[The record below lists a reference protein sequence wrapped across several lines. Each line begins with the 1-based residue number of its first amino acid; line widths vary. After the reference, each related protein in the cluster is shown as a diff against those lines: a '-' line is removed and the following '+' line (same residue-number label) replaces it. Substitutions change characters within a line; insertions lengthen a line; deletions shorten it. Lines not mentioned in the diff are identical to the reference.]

1 MIIKII
7 ELLTAITEI
16 NNLSGRKVVKELIGV
31 TIQNNEN
38 IDRALKRFKKKYERS
53 GVLREYKKR
62 TAFMKP
68 SVEKRLSRLKAER
81 RQHRASMEAE

>member
-1 MIIKII
+1 M
-7 ELLTAITEI
+7 
-16 NNLSGRKVVKELIGV
+16 IGV
-31 TIQNNEN
+31 TLQNNEN

-53 GVLREYKKR
+53 GVLREFKKR

-81 RQHRASMEAE
+81 RQHRATMEQE

>member
-1 MIIKII
+1 M
-7 ELLTAITEI
+7 
-16 NNLSGRKVVKELIGV
+16 IGV
-31 TIQNNEN
+31 TIQANES

-68 SVEKRLSRLKAER
+68 SVENRLSRLKAAR
-81 RQHRASMEAE
+81 RQQRISREID

>member
-1 MIIKII
+1 M
-7 ELLTAITEI
+7 
-16 NNLSGRKVVKELIGV
+16 IGV

-53 GVLREYKKR
+53 GILREFKKR

-68 SVEKRLSRLKAER
+68 SIEKRMSRLKAQR
-81 RQHRASMEAE
+81 RQHRATMEQE

>member
-1 MIIKII
+1 
-7 ELLTAITEI
+7 
-16 NNLSGRKVVKELIGV
+16 VIGV

-53 GVLREYKKR
+53 GILREFKKR

-68 SVEKRLSRLKAER
+68 SVEKRLSYLKAVR
-81 RQHRASMEAE
+81 RQQKSAQEME